1 MWLYP
6 IPSCVALAGWI
17 FLWASSGWTLVLS
30 GLGVLGSGCVVYAV
44 WQMIAKKTKA

>member
-6 IPSCVALAGWI
+6 IPSCVALVGWI

-30 GLGVLGSGCVVYAV
+30 GLGVIGSGCVVFVIWRAL
-44 WQMIAKKTKA
+44 AKRS